1 MEVTSNMIEIGTD
14 EETWMEVDAAHTI
27 DSTIGKWLFYT
38 LRDGTIGLASP
49 SQWRVRQCWRL
60 DNQTLDAFSSVP
72 SRPATVRVN

>member
-1 MEVTSNMIEIGTD
+1 MIEIGTD

-60 DNQTLDAFSSVP
+60 DNQTPRRFLVGSEP
-72 SRPATVRVN
+72 TGHRKG